1 MSEKAGLLSRAS
13 YDADAAS
20 VHSDHELHSGDD
32 GESDA
37 GRDTLELAE
46 RDRELLASE
55 DEREELFSGGS
66 TRGPIK
72 KIFDR
77 ARGLDSEKVSEKKE
91 KRKSRKSRKRQR
103 EEESELMYEMEEGG
117 KLPSSGPSRDSSESD
132 LQRLGALQGEKTVC
146 TSYRQTRIATE
157 YICRPVEGVSSHD
170 LRYMAP

>member
-1 MSEKAGLLSRAS
+1 MAEKAALLSRAS

-20 VHSDHELHSGDD
+20 VHSDHELHSDDD

-55 DEREELFSGGS
+55 DEREELVSGGS

-77 ARGLDSEKVSEKKE
+77 ARGSNSEKLSEKMG
-91 KRKSRKSRKRQR
+91 KRKSRKGRRRRR

-117 KLPSSGPSRDSSESD
+117 KPPSSGPSRDSSESD

-146 TSYRQTRIATE
+146 MSYSQTKIATE
-157 YICRPVEGVSSHD
+157 YMSRPVEGAFSHD
-170 LRYMAP
+170 SRYMAL